1 MNDDKKPNRIPA
13 FPVAMAGV
21 FGYLA
26 KYSAYNFLTFAILLC
41 FGGLAFAYITFFGG
55 QIPFWNSISSLIPF
69 DASGNATIG
78 ASDILWVYSLVSLIF
93 MLLGMAVKAMWMGM
107 RRVVQRMRGSSP
119 VEMSTPKKPQLIRRY
134 LHAVLWRIIISCAVI
149 TLIFVVAF
157 AAIPSAKMAEG
168 SSPVG
173 LFGVIGFFYVIGMIF
188 NCVYV
193 LTDVFSDFI
202 LDWARSNFPWPM
214 VRSQVA

>member
-1 MNDDKKPNRIPA
+1 MNDNKMPNRIPA
-13 FPVAMAGV
+13 FPVAIAGL
-21 FGYLA
+21 FGYLM
-26 KYSAYNFLTFAILLC
+26 KYSAYNFLTFVILLC
-41 FGGLAFAYITFFGG
+41 FGGLAFAYLTILGPE
-55 QIPFWNSISSLIPF
+55 IPFWGFLSSVIPF
-69 DASGNATIG
+69 DSHGNATIG

-93 MLLGMAVKAMWMGM
+93 MLLGMAVKALWMGM
-107 RRVVQRMRGSSP
+107 RRVVQRMRGSAP
-119 VEMSTPKKPQLIRRY
+119 VEMSTPKKPQFIRQY

-149 TLIFVVAF
+149 TLIFLTAF

-173 LFGVIGFFYVIGMIF
+173 LFGVIGFFYVIGKIF